1 MVSKSKRQEDA
12 HTTLPIVHGIKVR
25 VIFYPYVTSSQDDY
39 AGSNGKPMQLLQIQ
53 AFDNNGTKLTPGV
66 VVMYRVH
73 VGGRWLPWVSNAD
86 PEWMQSV
93 FDKHHLDGSL
103 DTTSADAGLPD
114 KILMVWIFAFM
125 NVILKPAVV

>member
-1 MVSKSKRQEDA
+1 
-12 HTTLPIVHGIKVR
+12 
-25 VIFYPYVTSSQDDY
+25 
-39 AGSNGKPMQLLQIQ
+39 MQLLQIQ
-53 AFDNNGTKLTPGV
+53 AFDNNGTKLTTGV

-103 DTTSADAGLPD
+103 IQLQLTQDFPD
-114 KILMVWIFAFM
+114 KILMVWTFAFM

>member
-1 MVSKSKRQEDA
+1 
-12 HTTLPIVHGIKVR
+12 
-25 VIFYPYVTSSQDDY
+25 
-39 AGSNGKPMQLLQIQ
+39 MQLLQIQ
-53 AFDNNGTKLTPGV
+53 AFDNNGTKLTTGV

-86 PEWMQSV
+86 PEWMQAV
-93 FDKHHLDGSL
+93 FTAHNLDGSL
-103 DTTSADAGLPD
+103 DTSSADAGLPD